1 MEAVIEYLNGQLNDN
16 TQYAAFQRSF
26 AEDGDYEN
34 EGFIKFITEK
44 DYTVEIVV
52 GILVPLFVVV
62 VIALAIFIYR
72 RRRRQNENLDGGIPM
87 QKKSRRRTAS
97 RILGRGIG
105 MLLCDTGK
113 IKRVLQVVVI
123 IIIIMAV
130 VHIWMLDLKKTPQQQ
145 LGG

>member
-1 MEAVIEYLNGQLNDN
+1 MEAVIEYLNGKLNDN

-34 EGFIKFITEK
+34 EGFVTFITKK
-44 DYTVEIVV
+44 DDIVEIVV
-52 GILVPLFVVV
+52 GVLVPLFVVV

-97 RILGRGIG
+97 RVLGRGIG

-113 IKRVLQVVVI
+113 IKGVLEVVI
-123 IIIIMAV
+123 FIKFNKIV
-130 VHIWMLDLKKTPQQQ
+130 
-145 LGG
+145 